1 MATPSKPQSTS
12 SQPAS
17 SSAASSS
24 SAPPQPFDAVLIISF
39 GGPQGLHEIRPFLQN
54 VLRGR
59 RVPPERVEQVAHHY
73 ELFGGVSPLTDL
85 TERQAVALAA
95 RLEARHLSLPIY
107 IGMRNWRPLLG
118 DTLRAMRNDG
128 VTRAIGLIAAAHHSY
143 SSCTQYR
150 HNVLE
155 ARSTAAREAG
165 AFDATPDIVYAGGW
179 HLHDG
184 FIEATADRIDVA
196 RATLSPTVRD
206 RARIIFTAHS
216 IPTSMAHAETYQQQL
231 RESAAAVAARLN
243 TKDWALVYQSRSGR
257 PQDPWLE
264 PDVNDYLRAAR
275 DEGVTSVI
283 ISPLGFVCDHI
294 EVLYDLDVEAKA
306 TCEELGLAMARA
318 VAVNDHP
325 RFIDALADAIAAT
338 IDRYRTGRPLP
349 IVSADTPNALELPP
363 PVTRV

>member
-1 MATPSKPQSTS
+1 MTTPSTPRPLHRARHPRRT
-12 SQPAS
+12 
-17 SSAASSS
+17 
-24 SAPPQPFDAVLIISF
+24 PPRRRGPFDAVLIISF
-39 GGPQGLHEIRPFLQN
+39 GGPQGPHEIRPFLQN

-85 TERQAVALAA
+85 TERQAAALAA
-95 RLEARHLSLPIY
+95 RLEARNLPLPIY

-118 DTLRAMRNDG
+118 DTLRAMHADG

-165 AFDATPDIVYAGGW
+165 AFDATPEIVYAGGW

-216 IPTSMAHAETYQQQL
+216 IPTSMAHAETYQ
-231 RESAAAVAARLN
+231 R
-243 TKDWALVYQSRSGR
+243 
-257 PQDPWLE
+257 
-264 PDVNDYLRAAR
+264 RAAR
-275 DEGVTSVI
+275 IGCRRRRAAEHGRLGAGVSEPERTPAGSVARTGCERL
-283 ISPLGFVCDHI
+283 SARRARRRRDRGDH
-294 EVLYDLDVEAKA
+294 
-306 TCEELGLAMARA
+306 
-318 VAVNDHP
+318 
-325 RFIDALADAIAAT
+325 LADRLRLRSHRGAL
-338 IDRYRTGRPLP
+338 RPRHRSEGD
-349 IVSADTPNALELPP
+349 V
-363 PVTRV
+363 

>member
-1 MATPSKPQSTS
+1 MATPSKPPT
-12 SQPAS
+12 PS
-17 SSAASSS
+17 SSPS
-24 SAPPQPFDAVLIISF
+24 PFDAVLIISF

-59 RVPPERVEQVAHHY
+59 RLPPERVDQVAHHY

-85 TERQAVALAA
+85 TERQAAALATQ
-95 RLEARHLSLPIY
+95 LEARNLPLPIY

-118 DTLRAMRNDG
+118 QTLRAMREAG
-128 VTRAIGLIAAAHHSY
+128 VTRAIGLIVAAHHSY

-165 AFDATPDIVYAGGW
+165 AFDATPEIVYTGGW

-184 FIEATADRIDVA
+184 FIEATADRIEVA
-196 RATLSPTVRD
+196 RATLSPAVRD
-206 RARIIFTAHS
+206 RARIVFTAHS
-216 IPTSMAHAETYQQQL
+216 IPVSMAHAETYQREL
-231 RESAAAVAARLN
+231 RESAAAVAARLK
-243 TKDWALVYQSRSGR
+243 TDDWTLVYQSRSGR

-275 DEGVTSVI
+275 EEGVTAVI
-283 ISPLGFVCDHI
+283 LSPIGFVCDHI

-306 TCEELGLAMARA
+306 TCDELGLAMARA
-318 VAVNDHP
+318 ISVNDHP

-338 IDRYRTGRPLP
+338 VDRYKAGRPLP
-349 IVSADTPNALELPP
+349 IVSADTPNSMELPP
-363 PVTRV
+363 PVS

>member
-12 SQPAS
+12 SS
-17 SSAASSS
+17 SSPSAASRA
-24 SAPPQPFDAVLIISF
+24 SAPPRQGPFDAVLIISF
-39 GGPQGLHEIRPFLQN
+39 GGPQGPHEIRPFLQN

-59 RVPPERVEQVAHHY
+59 RVPPDRVEEVAHHY

-85 TERQAVALAA
+85 TERQAAALAA
-95 RLEARHLSLPIY
+95 CLEARNLPLPIY
-107 IGMRNWRPLLG
+107 IGMRNWRPMLG
-118 DTLRAMRNDG
+118 NTLRAMHADG
-128 VTRAIGLIAAAHHSY
+128 VTRAIGLIVAAHHSY

-155 ARSTAAREAG
+155 ARSTAARETG
-165 AFDATPDIVYAGGW
+165 AFDATPEIVYAGGW

-216 IPTSMAHAETYQQQL
+216 IPTSMAHAETYQREL
-231 RESAAAVAARLN
+231 RESAAAVAARLK
-243 TKDWALVYQSRSGR
+243 TGDWTLVYQSRSGR

-264 PDVNDYLRAAR
+264 PDVNAYLRAAR
-275 DEGVTSVI
+275 DEGVTAVI
-283 ISPLGFVCDHI
+283 LSPIGFVCDHI

-306 TCEELGLAMARA
+306 TCEELGVAMARA

-325 RFIDALADAIAAT
+325 RFIDALADAIVAT
-338 IDRYRTGRPLP
+338 VKRYANGRPLQ

-363 PVTRV
+363 PVT

>member
-1 MATPSKPQSTS
+1 MTTPPKP
-12 SQPAS
+12 
-17 SSAASSS
+17 
-24 SAPPQPFDAVLIISF
+24 SAPSAPSMPSTTLPSTPQPFDAVLIVSF
-39 GGPQGLHEIRPFLQN
+39 GGPQGPNEIRPFLAN

-59 RVPPERVEQVAHHY
+59 RIPPERIEEVAHHY

-85 TERQAVALAA
+85 TERQAAALREALAA
-95 RLEARHLSLPIY
+95 RDLPLPVY

-118 DTLRAMRNDG
+118 QTLRAMRRDG

-165 AFDATPDIVYAGGW
+165 AFDATPEIVYSGGW

-196 RATLSPTVRD
+196 RVTLSPAVRD
-206 RARIIFTAHS
+206 RARIVFTAHS
-216 IPTSMAHAETYQQQL
+216 IPASMAHAEMYQREL
-231 RESAAAVAARLN
+231 RESAAAVAARLK
-243 TKDWALVYQSRSGR
+243 TDDWALVFQSRSGR

-264 PDVNDYLRAAR
+264 PDVNEYLRTAR
-275 DEGVTSVI
+275 QEGVTAVI
-283 ISPLGFVCDHI
+283 LSPIGFVCDHI
-294 EVLYDLDVEAKA
+294 EVLYDLDIEARA
-306 TCEELGLAMARA
+306 TCEDVGLAMARA
-318 VAVNDHP
+318 AAVNDHP
-325 RFIDALADAIAAT
+325 RFIDALTDAVATT

-363 PVTRV
+363 PVTHIQE